1 MDFRFYINVWRRHRT
16 DILDTDQGR
25 IQDSG
30 KGGVDNSRNSA
41 HARLLLCAYVVCA
54 THERYCVR

>member
-1 MDFRFYINVWRRHRT
+1 MKRHGEGG
-16 DILDTDQGR
+16 QGR
-25 IQDSG
+25 IQDTG

-41 HARLLLCAYVVCA
+41 HARLLLCACVVCA